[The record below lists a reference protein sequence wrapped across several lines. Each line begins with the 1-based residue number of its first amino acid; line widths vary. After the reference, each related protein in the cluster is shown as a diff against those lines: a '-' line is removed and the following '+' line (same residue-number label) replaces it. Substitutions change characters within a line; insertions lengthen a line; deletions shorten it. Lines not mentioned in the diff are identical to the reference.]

1 MRATSWGFDSP
12 SSHHPFHTQHS
23 IRGST
28 LVRSNGDT
36 SPPPDDTQE
45 PDFEPSYD
53 DPQEPVLEPPTDVTE
68 SSAPSQEKAPKTA
81 PPTKGPTLS
90 VRVVL
95 LTYGALLVVAIG
107 WGWLTH
113 GPNVFFLPASETLA
127 ATRVLRIPG
136 LPAWAFR
143 YGGALVV
150 GLTLGLVVVGA
161 SRLGVRYS
169 NGLRGMQ
176 EAFASTLGEMSGA
189 QVWVAAVASAVAE
202 EALFRGAMLPTIGI
216 WWSSAVFGILHTPM
230 ERRMR
235 LWPVM
240 AFVMGVGFALSA
252 MAFGHL
258 LAPMVAHFTINFLN
272 LKEISREAT
281 RLKR

>member
-1 MRATSWGFDSP
+1 MS
-12 SSHHPFHTQHS
+12 
-23 IRGST
+23 
-28 LVRSNGDT
+28 SNGDT
-36 SPPPDDTQE
+36 SPPPDDAQD
-45 PDFEPSYD
+45 PDLKPPSD
-53 DPQEPVLEPPTDVTE
+53 DTE
-68 SSAPSQEKAPKTA
+68 RSAPSQEKTPKTA

-127 ATRVLRIPG
+127 ATRVLQIPG
-136 LPAWAFR
+136 VPDWAFR
-143 YGGALVV
+143 YGGAAAV
-150 GLTLGLVVVGA
+150 GLALGLLVVGA

-169 NGLRGMQ
+169 QGLRAMQ
-176 EAFASTLGEMSGA
+176 EAFASTLGEMSVA
-189 QVWVAAVASAVAE
+189 QIWAAAVASAVAE

-230 ERRMR
+230 DRRMR

-252 MAFGHL
+252 MTFGHL

-272 LKEISREAT
+272 LKEISREAS
-281 RLKR
+281 RLKGCGRALK